1 MATYPVLEHRAS
13 RQSRW
18 FREHRTR
25 LALLIALAE
34 TVLVVANVLQWRWA
48 LLIAALVF
56 AFHFFI
62 GRRARH
68 ELVRQLSWTAA
79 VSQTLPVVIPF
90 VAVAVSTLFVLAVVG
105 AAIVL
110 LVLLL
115 LGRR

>member
-18 FREHRTR
+18 LREHRTR

-48 LLIAALVF
+48 MLIAALVF

-68 ELVRQLSWTAA
+68 DLVRQLSWTAA

-90 VAVAVSTLFVLAVVG
+90 IAVAVSTLFVLAVVG
-105 AAIVL
+105 AAIVVL
-110 LVLLL
+110 LLLL